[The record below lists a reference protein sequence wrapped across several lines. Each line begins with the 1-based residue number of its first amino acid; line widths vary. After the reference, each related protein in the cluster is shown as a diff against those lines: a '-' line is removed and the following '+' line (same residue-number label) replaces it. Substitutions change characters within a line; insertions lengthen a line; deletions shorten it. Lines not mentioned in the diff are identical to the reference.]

1 MKILLGLSV
10 ATLSILLAGCS
21 PATSSGPET
30 CPTVPVTD
38 QMMPSPDDVAES
50 TLKFA
55 QQLVGFS
62 EKTAESCVTDAGLVW
77 RVVERDGEP
86 FVVTQDYN
94 PLRVNVVIESSEV
107 TEVRVG

>member
-1 MKILLGLSV
+1 
-10 ATLSILLAGCS
+10 
-21 PATSSGPET
+21 
-30 CPTVPVTD
+30 
-38 QMMPSPDDVAES
+38 MMSSPDDVAES
-50 TLKFA
+50 SLNFA

-77 RVVERDGEP
+77 RVVERDGEL

-94 PLRVNVVIESSEV
+94 PLRVNVVIEISEV